1 MCLCAYT
8 IWTCA
13 AVGKT
18 LKIGLKSIKI
28 IKWLAGTASTCSIL
42 FCPSH
47 GCSRQFWTQS
57 KLNNASFSGERFT
70 LSASFTFTTITDN
83 LGKCTF
89 KHGNLR
95 QLDPFTNLAKGW
107 TSQSIICQRSFKQ
120 LPLAI
125 SYKKFLDQKKKKD
138 NGKNQVNYRKGRK
151 NRGMNGSNCY
161 MFFPKHSSTTRR
173 PMTRTLESH
182 SCSLS
187 YTLFHCNFLGVWVL
201 STLILLLL
209 MVFSIN
215 FGSTGKM
222 FH

>member
-1 MCLCAYT
+1 MRFFFVSFTKFSLPVIRQQLASSLLTILQTSEYGLSNACFVFSLLLYSSYQDFADLMVFFFKRPNYVCLCAYT

-57 KLNNASFSGERFT
+57 KLDNASFSGKRFT

-125 SYKKFLDQKKKKD
+125 SYKKF
-138 NGKNQVNYRKGRK
+138 
-151 NRGMNGSNCY
+151 
-161 MFFPKHSSTTRR
+161 
-173 PMTRTLESH
+173 
-182 SCSLS
+182 
-187 YTLFHCNFLGVWVL
+187 
-201 STLILLLL
+201 
-209 MVFSIN
+209 
-215 FGSTGKM
+215 
-222 FH
+222 